1 MSSKTCGSLL
11 LAAFATGL
19 LLLAFASPDTLVSLA
34 LGWLLVGT
42 TIWALMDP
50 VRHAEF
56 VSRWWVK
63 RHGELPTAAVLVC
76 AVVVSILLW
85 PRIAIA
91 AIRLVVR

>member
-1 MSSKTCGSLL
+1 MMDILVTAG
-11 LAAFATGL
+11 LAHLF
-19 LLLAFASPDTLVSLA
+19 
-34 LGWLLVGT
+34 VGT

-56 VSRWWVK
+56 VTRWWVK

-91 AIRLVVR
+91 AIRLVAR